1 MSGSRGRREA
11 ATIVLGATSVG
22 ILVVALCY
30 YTVWLGYKGFCR
42 LFTSILPAMVANG
55 GALALTRLYARRLA
69 PGSRLHPVDFGLRLS
84 GSRLL
89 GDGKTWEGLIL
100 GTLAG
105 LVAGLV
111 VLPFAEG
118 LPAYYGGVVGFS
130 ALLGDIAGSFIKR
143 RLGLARGQCAP
154 LLDQLDFY
162 IASLAAVWLL
172 GYAPVTLVDS
182 ATIAAVIV
190 ALHTS
195 TNMISWA
202 AGLKEEWC

>member
-1 MSGSRGRREA
+1 MSGSRGPGET
-11 ATIVLGATSVG
+11 ATIVLGAASVG
-22 ILVVALCY
+22 ALVAALCY
-30 YTVWLGYKGFCR
+30 YTLTLGYKSFCM
-42 LFTSILPAMVANG
+42 LFAALLPAMVANG
-55 GALALTRLYARRLA
+55 GALALTRLYARSIA
-69 PGSRLHPVDFGLRLS
+69 PGSRLHPVDFGLRL
-84 GSRLL
+84 GGARLL

-105 LVAGLV
+105 LVAGLIV
-111 VLPFAEG
+111 CWGTGWFPV
-118 LPAYYGGVVGFS
+118 YYGGVVGFS
-130 ALLGDIAGSFIKR
+130 ALLGDMAGSFIKR

-162 IASLAAVWLL
+162 AASLAAVWLL
-172 GYAPVTLVDS
+172 GYAPVTLPDS
-182 ATIAAVIV
+182 ATLAAVVV